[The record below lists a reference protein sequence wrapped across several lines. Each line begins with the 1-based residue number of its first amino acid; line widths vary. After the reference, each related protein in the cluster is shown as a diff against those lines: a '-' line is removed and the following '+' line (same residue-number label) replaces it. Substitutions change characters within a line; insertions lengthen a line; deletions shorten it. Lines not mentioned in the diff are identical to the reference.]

1 MISRLY
7 KVRDPEDE
15 MRNVKDSIRKDFLA
29 RRKNN
34 LEKSRSAK
42 RR

>member
-15 MRNVKDSIRKDFLA
+15 MRNVKESIRLEYLE
-29 RRKNN
+29 RRRSN
-34 LEKSRSAK
+34 LSKVKTRTK
-42 RR
+42 